1 MRNFGGHLKL
11 EAFANI
17 GSSLGPDLLEE
28 ITALRKAGDYSQ
40 EAMLNCRVG
49 EIFKAHTGMNVVF
62 YVSDRI
68 GYNAFA
74 KFIALDNNHPFFKTR
89 GLETWFQGETAI
101 SNLDKGPLEGTV
113 DRKNY
118 KVSGVFSELEATIV
132 VGLEMM
138 KDKKM
143 ENEGIVACIMH
154 EAGHHFTYF
163 EYLGNFVRDSWVI
176 SNASRIAVSGE
187 NVEVKQKVLLRT
199 QEQLG
204 IEKLDPAALL
214 SSANQTRKDAVE
226 LVLVS
231 NSLITG
237 TSNSATKNYDA
248 RTVEQLA
255 DAFVA
260 FNGYGRHLASALV
273 RISKEHGDISA
284 RNPVMYIVAELIKTA
299 FTLAMFFALPVSTI
313 IWLIAMVPGAKL
325 YDDPEARLNT
335 LKQQLNSALRQVKS
349 DEEKDQILSDL
360 KAIELAAK
368 ELKDKRTFYTM
379 IYEAITPIGRKR
391 YSQEKQQEAIKTM
404 LFNDFQAKALEMRK

>member
-28 ITALRKAGDYSQ
+28 IAELRKAGDYSQ
-40 EAMLNCRVG
+40 EAMEKCRVG

-62 YVSDRI
+62 YVSYRL
-68 GYNAFA
+68 GYNALA
-74 KFIALDNNHPFFKTR
+74 KFINLDNNHPFFKSR
-89 GLETWFQGETAI
+89 GLETWFMGETAI
-101 SNLDKGPLEGTV
+101 SNLDKNPLEGAV

-118 KVSGVFSELEATIV
+118 KVSGFFTELEAPIV
-132 VGLEMM
+132 VGLPMI
-138 KDKKM
+138 KDKQLSN
-143 ENEGIVACIMH
+143 ENLVGIIMH

-163 EYLGNFVRDSWVI
+163 EYLGNFVRESWLI
-176 SNASRIAVSGE
+176 SNASRIAISGE
-187 NVEVKQKVLLRT
+187 APEVKQKVLVRT

-204 IEKLDPAALL
+204 TEPLNVASLL
-214 SSANQTRKDAVE
+214 QTANQTRKDTVE

-231 NSLITG
+231 NSLIKG
-237 TSNSATKNYDA
+237 TNQSGTNLYDA

-260 FNGYGRHLASALV
+260 YNGYGRHLAEALV
-273 RISKEHGDISA
+273 RISKQHGSISA
-284 RNPVMYIVAELIKTA
+284 RNPVVYLVAELLKTA
-299 FTLAMFFALPVSTI
+299 FTLVMFFSLPVSTI
-313 IWLIAMVPGAKL
+313 IWLVAMVPGAKI
-325 YDDPEARLNT
+325 YDDPEARINT
-335 LKQQLNSALRQVKS
+335 LKQQLNAALRQAT
-349 DEEKDQILSDL
+349 DPEEKDMLLADIKATDL
-360 KAIELAAK
+360 AMK

-391 YSQEKQQEAIKTM
+391 LNQEKQQEAIKTI

>member
-28 ITALRKAGDYSQ
+28 VAKLRKAGDYSQ
-40 EAMLNCRVG
+40 EAMESCRVG

-74 KFIALDNNHPFFKTR
+74 KFAALDNNHPFFKAR
-89 GLETWFQGETAI
+89 GLETWFQGETAVTR
-101 SNLDKGPLEGTV
+101 LDQGPLEGTV

-118 KVSGVFSELEATIV
+118 KVSGFFSEVESNIV
-132 VGLEMM
+132 VGLDMM
-138 KDKKM
+138 KDKSM
-143 ENEGIVACIMH
+143 PDEGIVACIMH

-176 SNASRIAVSGE
+176 SNASKIAVSGE
-187 NVEVKQKVLLRT
+187 NLDVKEKVLIRS

-204 IEKLDPAALL
+204 IEKVDTATLL
-214 SSANQTRKDAVE
+214 NSANQTRKDAVE

-231 NSLITG
+231 NSLIAG
-237 TSNSATKNYDA
+237 TSNSGTGIYDA
-248 RTVEQLA
+248 RTVEQIA
-255 DAFVA
+255 DGFVA

-273 RISKEHGDISA
+273 RIAKVSGDISA
-284 RNPVMYIVAELIKTA
+284 RNPVVYIVAELIKSA
-299 FTLAMFFALPVSTI
+299 FTLAMFFTLPVSTVL
-313 IWLIAMVPGAKL
+313 WLIAMVPGAKL
-325 YDDPEARLNT
+325 YDDPEARLIT

-349 DEEKDQILSDL
+349 DEEKDQLLGDI
-360 KAIELAAK
+360 KAVDLAAK

-379 IYEAITPIGRKR
+379 IYETITPIGRKR
-391 YSQEKQQEAIKTM
+391 YNQEKQQEAIKTM